1 MSTVDR
7 TPGPIVAP
15 ARGAKWYL
23 DADRFHHT
31 NTDCIHAES
40 TEHGARHRGTG
51 GKPICALCDRLDR
64 IELELDGPWFPLT
77 F

>member
-7 TPGPIVAP
+7 SPGPIVAP
-15 ARGAKWYL
+15 ARGAKWHS

-31 NTDCIHAES
+31 NTDCIHAEA
-40 TEHGARHRGTG
+40 TEQGARHRGTG
-51 GKPICALCDRLDR
+51 GKPICTLCDRLDR

>member
-1 MSTVDR
+1 MSTMDR
-7 TPGPIVAP
+7 TRGPLGPP
-15 ARGAKWYL
+15 ARSAWHA

-31 NTDCIHAES
+31 NAECIHADG
-40 TEHGARHRGTG
+40 TDPGARHRGTG
-51 GKPICALCDRLDR
+51 GKPICTLCDRLNR

>member
-7 TPGPIVAP
+7 TRDQIVAP
-15 ARGAKWYL
+15 ARGAKWHS

-31 NTDCIHAES
+31 NADCIHAEG
-40 TEHGARHRGTG
+40 TEQGMRHRGTG
-51 GKPICALCDRLDR
+51 GKPVCALCDRLDR
-64 IELELDGPWFPLT
+64 IELELDGPWLPLT